1 MFVKKSSVIIL
12 LSALSL
18 VLTSCGK
25 GEKPEVR
32 KETSNP
38 QIESGNIFDKL
49 DLGNGKDIE
58 DRSQFYSNHIY
69 DVDPGY
75 KVKLAVKDPNSAS
88 GQRRSR
94 ALRSAPEDIVTIKD
108 NDGNVY
114 NNLDVETVSE
124 GGQDYYLVSPTSG
137 VYEEGAICKTTISD
151 PEGEIC
157 FADKDPEMEE
167 LYFNVKDTESNYRH
181 VSSSVKFFDIN
192 KLKYSPIPDQEYPEL
207 TMEEMGSEVG
217 KHYFE
222 TVSFHFGY
230 ANNSFSSLKAG
241 DHFIVTKLASNG
253 VPDINYQSIF
263 YGKFV
268 KQAKEGSG
276 YRVTFTNADLTQI
289 FKDDSTDNV
298 AYDIMQRQEKAEM
311 KNITIEA
318 TEEQLLEQFSN
329 NIEFRRFCG
338 AVAIAT
344 KNKTRGVDYILSHI
358 NITPKFSY
366 HDSTLDVQLKA
377 AGTIPIGESKRYAIK
392 IIFTFQ
398 WSISLSTSGGC
409 KVKKFWGVPYKIN
422 AYGTVTKTTDF
433 TFSFEIQA
441 LFNVNPETENDKSVS
456 DQIKDAYKKLE
467 NDPAYFMPRLDE
479 SAKITENHISQMLC
493 SLDVP
498 FGYVFNFRIGLS
510 FELTLDLNVFF
521 RYGYHSHEVET
532 VVAFS
537 TDNGIEETDNKVSNS
552 SSVHT
557 IELGGQLYVE
567 VGLRLTVSIGLAG
580 LSSLFSLGAYVEAGI
595 YVKLGAMGGISF
607 GSNQQVTCYGA
618 FDADMGYYWSLTG
631 FMDFLFMFHPRYEF
645 AKKKKSF
652 FGYSSPITIMD
663 TFAQDLVLTKQI
675 TDIGQTKL
683 LTVKQFDIPSF
694 SVNIKTYRLDSIVEC
709 DGEKFHPLTITFET
723 EYQDCIYVDVE
734 SNLIIVTDDAPDYFK
749 GKIKVHIDGRVDY
762 FFNGDGS
769 DDVVD
774 FVYKRDN
781 IHKVNFGEKDSSEIY
796 LQPGRAFTL
805 TEPTCVS
812 GLGESARFT
821 NQRYVKNSTYNYY
834 TASFNY
840 EYDPD
845 VYRFINY
852 TDGTNE
858 YQPGDTYV
866 MGDVDVTITAN
877 LYKWIYYD
885 VTFYDCFGEVIKAY
899 DVKEGSVCPEPTNEE
914 IYREGY
920 TFIGWDRYF
929 NIINQ
934 NMEIYGIYIKGET
947 IL

>member
-1 MFVKKSSVIIL
+1 MNKKTSLVIL
-12 LSALSL
+12 LSTLSL
-18 VLTSCGK
+18 VFTSCSRGK
-25 GEKPEVR
+25 KPEVR
-32 KETSNP
+32 KNTNDP
-38 QIESGNIFDKL
+38 QIESGNIFDEL
-49 DLGNGKDIE
+49 DLGEGKELE
-58 DRSQFYSNHIY
+58 DRSEFYSNQVY

-75 KVKLAVKDPNSAS
+75 KVKLALKNPHSES
-88 GQRRSR
+88 GTRRAR
-94 ALRSAPEDIVTIKD
+94 ALRSAPQDIVTIKD

-114 NNLDVETVSE
+114 NNLDVESVSE
-124 GGQDYYLVSPTSG
+124 GGQDYFLVSPTG
-137 VYEEGAICKTTISD
+137 GTYEEGAICKTTISD

-192 KLKYSPIPDQEYPEL
+192 KLMYAPVPDEEYPEL
-207 TMEEMGSEVG
+207 TMEDMAGELG
-217 KHYFE
+217 KYYFE
-222 TVSFHFGY
+222 HASFHFGY
-230 ANNSFSSLKAG
+230 ANDSFKILKEG
-241 DHFIVTKLASNG
+241 DHFAVTKLASNG

-268 KQAKEGSG
+268 KHVKEDSS
-276 YRVTFTNADLTQI
+276 YRVTFTNADLTEI
-289 FKDDSTDNV
+289 FKDDETGNV
-298 AYDIMQRQEKAEM
+298 AYDIMQREEKAEM

-318 TEEQLLEQFSN
+318 TEEELLEQFTN

-366 HDSTLDVQLKA
+366 HDSTLDIQLKA
-377 AGTIPIGESKRYAIK
+377 SGTIPVGESKKVAIK
-392 IIFTFQ
+392 IVFTFQ
-398 WSISLSTSGGC
+398 WSISLATSGGC

-433 TFSFEIQA
+433 TFSLEIQV
-441 LFNVNPETENDKSVS
+441 LFNLNPETPNDKSVS
-456 DQIKDAYKKLE
+456 DQIKDAYKQLE

-479 SAKITENHISQMLC
+479 KTKITENHISQTLC

-498 FGYVFNFRIGLS
+498 FGYVFDFRIGLS
-510 FELTLDLNVFF
+510 FELTIDLNVFF

-532 VVAFS
+532 IVAFS

-557 IELGGQLYVE
+557 MELGGQLYIE
-567 VGLRLTVSIGLAG
+567 VGLRITISVGLAG

-595 YVKLGAMGGISF
+595 YIKLGAMGGLSF
-607 GSNQQVTCYGA
+607 GANQQTTCYGA

-645 AKKKKSF
+645 LKKKKSF
-652 FGYSSPITIMD
+652 FGYSAPITIMD
-663 TFAQDLVLTKQI
+663 TFAEDLVLTKQI

-694 SVNIKTYRLDSIVEC
+694 TVNIKTYKLDSIVESKG
-709 DGEKFHPLTITFET
+709 DKFHPLTITFDT
-723 EYQDCIYVDVE
+723 QYNDCIYVDVE

-749 GKIKVHIDGRVDY
+749 GKIKVHIDSRVDY
-762 FFNGDGS
+762 FFNDDGS

-781 IHKVNFGEKDSSEIY
+781 IHKVNFGENDKSEIY

-805 TEPTCVS
+805 VEPTYNS
-812 GLGESARFT
+812 SLGDVTKFT
-821 NQRYVKNSTYNYY
+821 NQRYVKNSTNTYY
-834 TASFNY
+834 TAGFNF

-845 VYRFINY
+845 RYRFINY

-877 LYKWIYYD
+877 LYKWIYYN
-885 VTFYDCFGEVIKAY
+885 VTFYDCYGDVIKAY
-899 DVKEGSVCPEPTNEE
+899 DVKEGSVCPEPTDEE

-920 TFIGWDRYF
+920 IFVGWDRYF

-934 NMEIYGIYIKGET
+934 NMEIYGIYIKGESS
-947 IL
+947 L